1 MLSILPFPIQYMNT
15 PVSVDALGLLI
26 ETAAGEL
33 GHVEYTNAF
42 RAGADWRLAAFAGKG
57 TIGREPVESWT

>member
-1 MLSILPFPIQYMNT
+1 MNT

-42 RAGADWRLAAFAGKG
+42 RAGADWRLAAFAGKRA
-57 TIGREPVESWT
+57 IGREPVESWT